1 MSVLEEVIKA
11 LEAVV
16 APELK
21 AMNERLEAY
30 RRENTLR
37 FESLEAKMDLRFDG
51 LNARFDDLL
60 QRLALERR
68 ISAVETEL
76 DEKRR
81 AS

>member
-30 RRENTLR
+30 RRETR
-37 FESLEAKMDLRFDG
+37 IQIEALEAKMDLRFDG

-68 ISAVETEL
+68 LAAVEAEL